1 MRSHLKLANG
11 KGVTEV
17 DYING
22 YLVKL
27 GREQGSAGS
36 RSNSSSGSPST
47 TMNQTL
53 LMMIKVAESQAL
65 SRSATQ
71 QEKRERWKRQ
81 QAALASKQADKI
93 QAKTEQDEGVFES
106 QIEGSEQGQ
115 AAVQGETL
123 AAQPI
128 LLSANARRREE
139 YARKRLLAQQ
149 DRKLKRLGKE
159 TAQVQ
164 REARVQSQR
173 ERTRVNAEIE
183 GGRPE
188 TNTAG
193 RDLAGSTSTEEAVL
207 ISADSTIST
216 AKVSESDTPDASG
229 SDSTKASNTIPIEAT
244 KESGDGTHLES
255 MSDGKM
261 E

>member
-27 GREQGSAGS
+27 GREQGSPGS
-36 RSNSSSGSPST
+36 RSDSNTGSPST

-53 LMMIKVAESQAL
+53 LMMLKVAESQAL

-71 QEKRERWKRQ
+71 QERRERWKRQ
-81 QAALASKQADKI
+81 QAALASQKANKI
-93 QAKTEQDEGVFES
+93 QAKTEPDEGAS
-106 QIEGSEQGQ
+106 DGPIERSEQGQ
-115 AAVQGETL
+115 AAAAQGHTL

-128 LLSANARRREE
+128 ALSANARRREE

-164 REARVQSQR
+164 REAQVQLQGERMRVEAEDQEGR
-173 ERTRVNAEIE
+173 LETR
-183 GGRPE
+183 
-188 TNTAG
+188 TAG
-193 RDLAGSTSTEEAVL
+193 RVSAATTPTEDA
-207 ISADSTIST
+207 ISKSADSTISM
-216 AKVSESDTPDASG
+216 AKVSESNTPEG
-229 SDSTKASNTIPIEAT
+229 PESNPLKESSSIPTEAT
-244 KESGDGTHLES
+244 KSSPETGHV
-255 MSDGKM
+255 MNR
-261 E
+261 